1 MNSWGC
7 AIDGCTDRIVIPSVE
22 ASEQENI
29 SKPQTA
35 ACVIMPEKTTG
46 YYKTGIDAQKSRIC
60 RGYSWP
66 PESRFDPGNGIR
78 RLPISLAWK
87 LLILAGDQRASW
99 KVSKNVQIPLA
110 KPIAEHITQ
119 QLPDSLSIL
128 CWLSQMICMNT
139 ASQL

>member
-60 RGYSWP
+60 RGYRS
-66 PESRFDPGNGIR
+66 EER
-78 RLPISLAWK
+78 RVGKECRYRWS
-87 LLILAGDQRASW
+87 
-99 KVSKNVQIPLA
+99 
-110 KPIAEHITQ
+110 
-119 QLPDSLSIL
+119 PDH
-128 CWLSQMICMNT
+128 
-139 ASQL
+139 